1 MSSLQND
8 CNIKIINDLKINKF
22 ENYYIKALN
31 VKISATNCYNDRFGI
46 NDTLTSKVDN
56 LFFKTNYDEFKKIV
70 CSKRLI
76 Y

>member
-22 ENYYIKALN
+22 DNYYIKALN

-46 NDTLTSKVDN
+46 NDTLTIKG
-56 LFFKTNYDEFKKIV
+56 
-70 CSKRLI
+70 
-76 Y
+76 